1 MRGTSATGIFEIVKT
16 TIEGN
21 ELVSDTLTV
30 RIEGAKHHF
39 AGEGGQA
46 AGALPVRGILQL
58 SKLVIRHPEVYQAAS
73 NLLHEMMIPYL

>member
-1 MRGTSATGIFEIVKT
+1 M
-16 TIEGN
+16 IEGK
-21 ELVSDTLTV
+21 EAVSDALAL
-30 RIEGAKHHF
+30 RIEGAKNHF

-46 AGALPVRGILQL
+46 PGALPVRSILQL